1 MTEKGLEK
9 AIKAAVNAKAL
20 GCTVGIHGVPVEL
33 RKPHWNFWNLPQGKV
48 ATSTIIYNG
57 QEIDIY
63 YDGIIHGLESLD
75 HSPFEAL

>member
-9 AIKAAVNAKAL
+9 ALKAATYAKAY
-20 GCTVGIHGVPVEL
+20 GCTVGIHNVPVEL
-33 RKPHWNFWNLPQGKV
+33 RKPHWKFWNLPQGKV

-63 YDGIIHGLESLD
+63 YDGLIQGSESLD
-75 HSPFEAL
+75 PSPFEAL